1 MNVKDMCDITITIDC
16 DGQDDIKAM
25 EDMVKAYLD
34 GCDVVYGVRSNRDS
48 DTFFKRFTAESFYK
62 LLNVFGV
69 ESVSNHADYRLL
81 SSRVLKALSGY
92 KEVYL
97 FLRGLVPLVGFKST
111 CVYYARN
118 ERKAGE
124 THYPLGKML
133 GLAIDGIT
141 SLTVKPIHL
150 ISFIGLITSVL
161 SFIGV
166 IYSLLS
172 YAFGH
177 TVSGWTSMTSIIC
190 LVAGVQLLSLGII
203 GEYIG
208 KIYLETKARPRYVIS
223 DRTANFISKEEKGRK
238 TASTRSGT
246 GSNKR

>member
-124 THYPLGKML
+124 THYPLGKM
-133 GLAIDGIT
+133 A
-141 SLTVKPIHL
+141 SLR
-150 ISFIGLITSVL
+150 
-161 SFIGV
+161 
-166 IYSLLS
+166 LLS
-172 YAFGH
+172 
-177 TVSGWTSMTSIIC
+177 SLSISY
-190 LVAGVQLLSLGII
+190 LLSG
-203 GEYIG
+203 
-208 KIYLETKARPRYVIS
+208 
-223 DRTANFISKEEKGRK
+223 
-238 TASTRSGT
+238 
-246 GSNKR
+246 